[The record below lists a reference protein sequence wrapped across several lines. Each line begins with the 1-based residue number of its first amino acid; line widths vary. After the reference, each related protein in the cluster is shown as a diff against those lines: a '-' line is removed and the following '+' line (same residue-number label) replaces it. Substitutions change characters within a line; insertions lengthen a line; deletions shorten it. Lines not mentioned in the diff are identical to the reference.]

1 MDQDCAICLAK
12 LNPAKKDIS
21 ATQCG
26 HLFHSDCIKRAIRV
40 KSECPICKTIISGG
54 IVNKL
59 YVEVDEGLVYDGCCS
74 EIEEKIEGIKE
85 CEKKTERK
93 WLNIIR
99 DLEKKNKKLN
109 EDKIKLISKNASLE
123 KELASADWCIE
134 SYKEEYIYIQ
144 EKCRNLESDKSNLKA
159 GLKKKNQELL
169 EVEKEALG
177 LVATIKRKIGE
188 KRYNEEN
195 ENKGLFLTCCEIL

>member
-1 MDQDCAICLAK
+1 M
-12 LNPAKKDIS
+12 
-21 ATQCG
+21 
-26 HLFHSDCIKRAIRV
+26 FHSDCIKRAIRV

-85 CEKKTERK
+85 CEEKTERR

-188 KRYNEEN
+188 KRYNDEN
-195 ENKGLFLTCCEIL
+195 ENKGLFSTCCEIL